1 MHHDTPS
8 EFAPPEPTIGRRVA
22 QLRKRRGFSQEQL
35 AELAGLSVGV
45 IQKIEQGGNARVE
58 TYHAIARVLRV
69 RTVWFTSPEN
79 PEPAPTNH
87 RNGVLLDIRA
97 AINPPAGLSGRLF
110 SADPTP
116 PNLRMLESAV
126 LTIAH
131 DYQEN
136 RYDDV
141 ARTAPAVVRSAH
153 AHVHVLSGEE
163 QQQAVR
169 LRADALQ
176 LTGRYLIQI
185 REHDL
190 AMVALRDAL
199 ADAIQVGDQ
208 ALAAAAIGQQGWAL
222 LRQAR
227 FDEVEDLCRTT
238 AEAIEPRMSK
248 ATPEELSAWGY
259 LLMRAAAAAARNNRQ
274 HEAAEMQNL
283 AETAA
288 RRLRTERDAV
298 GHMRFGPATA
308 AINGMQNDLIADRPD
323 VALRKSEAIDIS
335 GVTPNTK
342 QRHELDKAKAQLLL
356 GDDEAAETTLHGL
369 RATAPAWLQQ
379 QRAAR
384 DIGEDLWAEANKK
397 RTPSAKLRELADFLG
412 VPL

>member
-1 MHHDTPS
+1 MANDTLP
-8 EFAPPEPTIGRRVA
+8 ELTPPEPSISQRVA
-22 QLRKRRGFSQEQL
+22 HLRKRRGLSQEKL

-45 IQKIEQGGNARVE
+45 IQKIEQGGSARME
-58 TYHAIARVLRV
+58 TYHAIARVFGV
-69 RTVWFTSPEN
+69 RTIWFTAPET
-79 PEPAPTNH
+79 PEPEPTGY
-87 RNGVLLDIRA
+87 RNTVLLDIRS
-97 AINPPAGLSGRLF
+97 AINPPAGLGGRLF
-110 SADPTP
+110 SIDPSP
-116 PNLRMLESAV
+116 PNLRMLESV
-126 LTIAH
+126 VVTIAN

-141 ARTAPAVVRSAH
+141 ARTAPAAVRSAH
-153 AHVHVLSGEE
+153 AHVQVLSGEE
-163 QQQAVR
+163 QQKAVR

-199 ADAIQVGDQ
+199 ADAVQVGDQ

-227 FDEVEDLCRTT
+227 FDEVEHLCRTT

-248 ATPEELSAWGY
+248 ATPDELSAWGY
-259 LLMRAAAAAARNNRQ
+259 LLMRAAAAAARNNRKD
-274 HEAAEMQNL
+274 EAADMQNL
-283 AETAA
+283 AETAG
-288 RRLRTERDAV
+288 RRLRTEREAV

-308 AINGMQNDLIADRPD
+308 AINGTQNELIADRPD
-323 VALRKSEAIDIS
+323 VALKRSKMIDTS
-335 GVTPNTK
+335 GVTPNTR
-342 QRHELDKAKAQLLL
+342 QRHELDKAKANVLL
-356 GDDEAAETTLHGL
+356 GDDEAAETTLHRL
-369 RATAPAWLQQ
+369 RATAPAWLRQ

-384 DIGEDLWAEANKK
+384 EIGEDLWREANKK
-397 RTPSAKLRELADFLG
+397 RTPSAALRELVDFLG